1 MDNIEVTIGFPVYN
15 VERYVEKS
23 LLSALEQDFHL
34 PYEILVID
42 DCGTDKSMEIVRNL
56 QSEHPK
62 GDIIR
67 IVRHEQNKGLGSSR
81 NTVIDNAKGKYLL
94 FLDSDDWFDV
104 QTLSKLYAKSKETN
118 SDVTVGSIKDID
130 EKTLEETTW
139 INPDLF
145 VERKGA
151 GAYIA
156 SRGLASPK
164 VTYWNKLFLT
174 DFVRRSNMYC
184 TNPIL
189 EDVIPD
195 FRAKAL
201 STRVAMISDVTL
213 FYNVREGS
221 IMRDLW
227 NDKKHNDKAVANYID
242 IIKRIQSMVRDEFR
256 DVDGIYDM
264 YFAALLNA
272 FGIMNAAG
280 IKKDYPQIAEIEGD
294 FMNLIPSFHSLY
306 SRNARLVYLLMKGRK
321 QTIESFCRCYEF
333 ACTKTGRVVKLILGK
348 L

>member
-1 MDNIEVTIGFPVYN
+1 MIPEITIGFPVYN
-15 VERYVEKS
+15 VEKYVEKS
-23 LLSALEQDFHL
+23 LRSALDQDFRL
-34 PYEILVID
+34 PYEILIID
-42 DCGTDKSMEIVRNL
+42 DCGTDNSMSIVR
-56 QSEHPK
+56 QIQASHPR
-62 GDIIR
+62 GEIIR
-67 IVRHEQNKGLGSSR
+67 IIQHEHNKGLGPAR
-81 NTVIDNAKGKYLL
+81 NTVIDNAAGKYLL
-94 FLDSDDWFDV
+94 FLDSDDWLSLDA
-104 QTLSKLYAKSKETN
+104 LSKLYSKSIETK
-118 SDVTVGSIKDID
+118 SDVVVGSIMDIN
-130 EKTLEETTW
+130 EKTFEEKLW

-145 VERKGA
+145 IEREGA

-174 DFVRRSNMYC
+174 EFVRHNDLHC

-201 STRVAMISDVTL
+201 STKVAMISDVTL
-213 FYNVREGS
+213 YYNVREGS

-227 NDKKHNDKAVANYID
+227 NDRKHNDNAVTNYID
-242 IIKRIQSMVRDEFR
+242 IVKRIQFMVKEEFQE
-256 DVDGIYDM
+256 VDGIYDM

-294 FMNLIPSFHSLY
+294 FMHFIPNFHSLY
-306 SRNARLVYLLMKGRK
+306 SRNARLVYLLMKHRK
-321 QTIESFCRCYEF
+321 QTIESFCQCYEF
-333 ACTKTGRVVKLILGK
+333 ACTKIGRLIKLLIASI
-348 L
+348 

>member
-1 MDNIEVTIGFPVYN
+1 MIPEVTIGFPVYN

-23 LLSALEQDFHL
+23 LLSALEQDFSL

-42 DCGTDKSMEIVRNL
+42 DCGNDCSMEIVQKL

-67 IVRHEQNKGLGSSR
+67 VIRHEHNKGLGPAR

-94 FLDSDDWFDV
+94 FLDSDDWFGVDA
-104 QTLSKLYAKSKETN
+104 LSKLYAKSIETN
-118 SDVTVGSIKDID
+118 SDVTVGSIMDID
-130 EKTLEETTW
+130 EKTLEEKMW

-227 NDKKHNDKAVANYID
+227 NDKKHNDKAVANYLD
-242 IIKRIQSMVRDEFR
+242 IIKRIQTMVRDEFR

-294 FMNLIPSFHSLY
+294 FMNLMPSFHSLY

-333 ACTKTGRVVKLILGK
+333 ACSKTGRLIKLMLGK